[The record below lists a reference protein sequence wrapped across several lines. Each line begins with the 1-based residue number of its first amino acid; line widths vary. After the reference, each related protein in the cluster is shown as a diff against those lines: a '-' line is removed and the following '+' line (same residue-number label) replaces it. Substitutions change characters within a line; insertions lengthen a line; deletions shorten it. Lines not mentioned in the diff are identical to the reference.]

1 MVLRTTTGKQNGVQV
16 TSTRAIRMSHSKI
29 LVTGGAGFIGSHLVD
44 ALVERGH
51 VVRILD
57 KLIEKVHGAGG
68 PGHLNPDAELIQ
80 ADICD
85 EVAIR
90 RALDEVEVVYHQAA
104 EVGVGQSMYEPE

>member
-1 MVLRTTTGKQNGVQV
+1 MVIRTTTGKQNSVQD
-16 TSTRAIRMSHSKI
+16 TTTRAIRMSELKV

-51 VVRILD
+51 EVRILD
-57 KLIEKVHGAGG
+57 KLIEQVHGADG
-68 PGHLNPDAELIQ
+68 PGHLNPDAELTQ

-85 EVAIR
+85 EDAIR

-104 EVGVGQSMYEPE
+104 